1 MITWMQKHNKFLI
14 WTIWVATISFIGTGA
29 IVGING
35 GGRKAGTIAKVGN
48 VEIKQSSL
56 NMTYSSLYSQY
67 SQMMKGQFDDKK
79 AKEMGLV
86 QQAFARLETQAKI
99 LSFAN
104 EIGIIISNKEIAQ
117 KLQTIAGFQK
127 ENLFNKKIYKSYL
140 KSQRLKAKVFEQR
153 LRDELT
159 IAKVFDLLNVETL
172 PFEEESLAS
181 AINISDKIAYFV
193 LTSNDINFKKEESK
207 IKTFWEDR
215 KENYLTAKMYTLSIV
230 WTQSSDANISEDKL
244 KTFYE
249 QNSFKYANEEGKLLS
264 FEEAKPKVIK
274 DLKLKKTKKEAI
286 KEYLAFK
293 KGKLKAS
300 ETVTLPLGDLKL
312 LPNIW
317 TSIEEKTVG
326 DIIKH
331 KVIFDRYASIKIDNI
346 IFPKIKSYKEAK
358 AQVSFEYE
366 IQAKKEALLS
376 IAQKKLDNFDLTKA
390 ITSDFIKLEEKIN
403 LKFLNSQ
410 ESLQFAQ
417 KLFTS
422 SKEKGIIS
430 LPPKIVVYKILEQ
443 KFTKVDENQTIF
455 IKQTLG
461 KLKTN
466 TLESN
471 LIKMLNK
478 KYPTEVYV
486 GGLKN

>member
-35 GGRKAGTIAKVGN
+35 GGRKAGTVAKVGN

-56 NMTYSSLYSQY
+56 NMAYSSLYSQY

-79 AKEMGLV
+79 AKELGLAK
-86 QQAFARLETQAKI
+86 QAFARLETQAKI

-104 EIGIIISNKEIAQ
+104 DVGIIVSDEEIAQ
-117 KLQTIAGFQK
+117 KLQTITGFQK
-127 ENLFNKKIYKSYL
+127 DNIFNKEIYKSYL
-140 KSQRLKAKVFEQR
+140 QSQRLKAKVFEQR

-181 AINISDKIAYFV
+181 AINVSDKIAYFILNPSDV
-193 LTSNDINFKKEESK
+193 NFTKDDSK
-207 IKTFWEDR
+207 LKTFWEQR
-215 KENYLTAKMYTLSIV
+215 KENYLTPKMYTLSIV
-230 WTQSSDANISEDKL
+230 WTHSIDTNFSDDTL

-249 QNSFKYANEEGKLLS
+249 QNSFKYANKEGKLLS
-264 FEEAKPKVIK
+264 FEEAKLEVSKN
-274 DLKLKKTKKEAI
+274 LRLKKTKKEAI
-286 KEYLAFK
+286 KDYLAFK

-312 LPNIW
+312 LPTIW
-317 TSIEEKTVG
+317 SSIEEKTVG

-331 KVIFDRYASIKIDNI
+331 TVIFDRYASIKIDNV
-346 IFPKIKSYKEAK
+346 IFPKVKSFEKAK
-358 AQVSFEYE
+358 AQIAFDYE
-366 IQAKKEALLS
+366 MQAKKEALLEM
-376 IAQKKLDNFDLTKA
+376 AQKKLNNFDLTKA

-403 LKFLNSQ
+403 LKFLSSQ

-422 SKEKGIIS
+422 SKEKGMIS

-443 KFTKVDENQTIF
+443 KFTKVDENQTNF
-455 IKQTLG
+455 IKQTLK

-471 LIKMLNK
+471 LIKMLSK